1 MPPHSSF
8 GNVSRVTTL
17 ELPDTQAHSS
27 ATRWCPRPGGAP
39 RRRGR
44 AGPGFRMCLHVRV
57 VLVQWPTGNAGNKD
71 VVVVCLRVVAAH
83 LKLGFSDANTHRL
96 RCARRPPCH
105 LRRCPQ
111 PRRQWSTRR
120 FRAPPQRPR
129 RPACPHP
136 GPRHIRAL
144 RPRRDPPRFL
154 RRYPLLYR
162 LSYRL
167 RCQLQFRRLSYAAAH
182 ASTNVRAFA
191 GAVAEALPGARV
203 VADAAAEFRTLLA
216 PHTHANTAPNGVALA
231 LAFASTDAA
240 AEPSGAHRDRPL
252 SPRPR
257 PRWSPR
263 RRTPTSRCP
272 CPQPGRAQ
280 TPARRP
286 LTSRRRCPPVARRC
300 NPRPCPLYALAAA
313 ECRAGYRPNAR
324 AYATP

>member
-1 MPPHSSF
+1 MPVYAARGAHP
-8 GNVSRVTTL
+8 TTCAA
-17 ELPDTQAHSS
+17 AHSRAVS
-27 ATRWCPRPGGAP
+27 GA
-39 RRRGR
+39 
-44 AGPGFRMCLHVRV
+44 H
-57 VLVQWPTGNAGNKD
+57 
-71 VVVVCLRVVAAH
+71 AA
-83 LKLGFSDANTHRL
+83 SE
-96 RCARRPPCH
+96 RRPN
-105 LRRCPQ
+105 
-111 PRRQWSTRR
+111 
-120 FRAPPQRPR
+120 A
-129 RPACPHP
+129 
-136 GPRHIRAL
+136 RAL